1 MSVGEGP
8 VIVVGGGIAGLT
20 TALAAERMLPG
31 RDLLLLE
38 QSAELTTVGA
48 GILLWPNALA
58 VLERLGICAGEV
70 DRVGRRTGLDGVRT
84 ADGRW
89 LRRLERSELDRRV
102 GPSAA
107 FHRAELVDLLR
118 GRLSRTEVRL
128 GAQVSRVS
136 ADGVVSWRTGGRDET
151 ERAGLVVAAD
161 GIRSRV
167 RSTLW
172 DVAPVSSGA
181 VAARA
186 VVDVATDVG
195 VEVWG
200 RGAVAGHLP
209 LRGGRTYVYAARRGP
224 WDGQDLDWLAS
235 WPGELPRLAEAVAS
249 AVRTGGSRPH
259 VDRLSSLPPVRPWV
273 RGRVALVGDAAHA
286 MLPFL
291 GQGACQGIEDAEALV
306 HAVAA
311 SGDLTGYERA
321 RRRQAQTVARASA
334 TASRVAL
341 ADGRAAALRDRLL
354 PLAPDAAYVRQLA
367 RWAAP
372 RPGAG
377 RPVVAPVP
385 AP

>member
-1 MSVGEGP
+1 MITADGP
-8 VIVVGGGIAGLT
+8 LVVVGGGIAGLT
-20 TALAAERMLPG
+20 TALAAERMLPE
-31 RDLLLLE
+31 RRILLLE
-38 QSAELTTVGA
+38 QSAELTTVGT

-58 VLERLGICAGEV
+58 VLERLGIRAEDV
-70 DRVGRRTGLDGVRT
+70 DRVGRRTGLDGVRA

-89 LRRLERSELDRRV
+89 LRRLDRSDLDRCV

-118 GRLSRTEVRL
+118 GRLTRTEVRL

-136 ADGVVSWRTGGRDET
+136 AEGVVAWTAGGRDRT
-151 ERAGLVVAAD
+151 ERGALVVAAD
-161 GIRSRV
+161 GIGSRV
-167 RSTLW
+167 RSSLW
-172 DVAPVSSGA
+172 GITPVSSGA

-209 LRGGRTYVYAARRGP
+209 LTGDRTYVYAARRGP
-224 WDGQDLDWLAS
+224 WDGRDLDWLAS
-235 WPGELPRLAEAVAS
+235 WPGELPRLAAASVS
-249 AVRTGGSRPH
+249 AVRAGGSWPH

-306 HAVAA
+306 HAFAC
-311 SGDLTGYERA
+311 GDLAGYELA
-321 RRRQAQTVARASA
+321 RRTQAVMVARASA

-341 ADGRAAALRDRLL
+341 ADGRTAALRDRLL
-354 PLAPDAAYVRQLA
+354 PLTPDAAYVRQLA

-372 RPGAG
+372 RPTPAS
-377 RPVVAPVP
+377 RSSAPVP